1 MSVKIII
8 DSTVDTT
15 AETREKCAIVP
26 LTIHFGDTEY
36 VDGVTITHEEFYQK
50 LVSSKDLPTTSQPTP
65 DAFAQAFQK
74 VVDAG
79 DTAVVLTISS
89 KLSGTYQ
96 SATIAAMDFPG
107 QILVVDTQSAT
118 IGSGILA
125 ELAVKLAEEGKTA
138 TEIAEVITAQR
149 EKVRLYAMVDTLE
162 YLKKGGRVSKT
173 VAFAGELLSIKP
185 LIQVLDGKIEMAGKA
200 RGSRQANAML
210 LKQVETTG
218 VDFSQPYLLGYT
230 GMESALLEKF
240 IAESGDLWT
249 ANGSAP
255 ATTIIGSAIGTHAGP
270 GAFATAF
277 FTN

>member
-8 DSTVDTT
+8 DSTVDTS
-15 AETREKCAIVP
+15 AATRGKCTIVP
-26 LTIHFGDTEY
+26 LTVRFGDTEY
-36 VDGVTITHEEFYQK
+36 TDGVTISHQEFYQK
-50 LVSSKDLPTTSQPTP
+50 LVSSKELPTTSQPTP
-65 DAFAQAFQK
+65 DAFAQEYQK

-79 DTAVVLTISS
+79 DTAVVLTIAS

-96 SATIAAMDFPG
+96 SATIAAMDFPE
-107 QILVVDTQSAT
+107 QIFVVDSRNAT

-125 ELAVKLAEEGKTA
+125 ELAVRLAEEGKTA
-138 TEIAEVITAQR
+138 KEIFDTLLAQR
-149 EKVRLYAMVDTLE
+149 EKVRLFAMVDTLE

-210 LKQVETTG
+210 QKQVETIG
-218 VDFSQPYLLGYT
+218 VDLTLPYILGYT
-230 GMESALLEKF
+230 GTESTLLEKF
-240 IAESGDLWT
+240 IAESGDLW
-249 ANGSAP
+249 ANAD
-255 ATTIIGSAIGTHAGP
+255 TTIIGSAIGTHAGP

>member
-8 DSTVDTT
+8 DSTVDTS
-15 AETREKCAIVP
+15 AATRGKCTIVP
-26 LTIHFGDTEY
+26 LTVRFGDTEY
-36 VDGVTITHEEFYQK
+36 ADGVTISHQEFYQK
-50 LVSSKDLPTTSQPTP
+50 LVSSKELPTTSQPTP
-65 DAFAQAFQK
+65 DAFAQEYQK

-79 DTAVVLTISS
+79 DTAVVLTIAS

-96 SATIAAMDFPG
+96 SATIAAMDFPE
-107 QILVVDTQSAT
+107 QIFVVDSRNAT

-125 ELAVKLAEEGKTA
+125 ELAVRLAEEGKTA
-138 TEIAEVITAQR
+138 KEIFDTLLAQR
-149 EKVRLYAMVDTLE
+149 EKVRLFAMVDTLE

-210 LKQVETTG
+210 QKQVETIG
-218 VDFSQPYLLGYT
+218 VDLTLPYILGYT
-230 GMESALLEKF
+230 GTESTLLEKF
-240 IAESGDLWT
+240 IAESGDLW
-249 ANGSAP
+249 ANAD
-255 ATTIIGSAIGTHAGP
+255 TTIIGSAIGTHAGP

>member
-8 DSTVDTT
+8 DSTVDTS
-15 AETREKCAIVP
+15 AATRGKCTIVP
-26 LTIHFGDTEY
+26 LTVRFGDTEY
-36 VDGVTITHEEFYQK
+36 TDGVTISHQEFYQK
-50 LVSSKDLPTTSQPTP
+50 LVSSKELPTTSQPTP
-65 DAFAQAFQK
+65 DAFAQEYQK

-79 DTAVVLTISS
+79 DTAVVLTIAS

-96 SATIAAMDFPG
+96 SATIAAMDFPE
-107 QILVVDTQSAT
+107 QIFVVDSRNAT

-125 ELAVKLAEEGKTA
+125 ELAVQLAEEGKTA
-138 TEIAEVITAQR
+138 KEIFDTLLAQR
-149 EKVRLYAMVDTLE
+149 EKVRLFAMVDTLE
-162 YLKKGGRVSKT
+162 YLKRGGRVSKT

-210 LKQVETTG
+210 QKQVETIG
-218 VDFSQPYLLGYT
+218 VDLTLPYILGYT
-230 GMESALLEKF
+230 GTESTLLEKF
-240 IAESGDLWT
+240 IAESGDLW
-249 ANGSAP
+249 ANAD
-255 ATTIIGSAIGTHAGP
+255 TTIIGSAIGTHAGP

>member
-8 DSTVDTT
+8 DSTVDTS
-15 AETREKCAIVP
+15 ASTRGKCTIVP
-26 LTIHFGDTEY
+26 LTVRFGDTEY
-36 VDGVTITHEEFYQK
+36 TDGVTISHQEFYQK
-50 LVSSKDLPTTSQPTP
+50 LVSSKELPTTSQPTP
-65 DAFAQAFQK
+65 DAFAQAYQK

-79 DTAVVLTISS
+79 DTAVVLTIAS

-96 SATIAAMDFPG
+96 SATIAAMDFPE
-107 QILVVDTQSAT
+107 QIFVVDSRNAT

-125 ELAVKLAEEGKTA
+125 ELAVRLAEEGKTA
-138 TEIAEVITAQR
+138 KEIFDVLLAQR
-149 EKVRLYAMVDTLE
+149 DKVRLFAMVDTLE

-185 LIQVLDGKIEMAGKA
+185 LIQVLDGAIEMAGKA

-210 LKQVETTG
+210 QKQVETTG
-218 VDFSQPYLLGYT
+218 VDLTQPYLLGYT
-230 GMESALLEKF
+230 GTESTLLEKY
-240 IAESGDLWT
+240 IAESGDLW
-249 ANGSAP
+249 ADAD
-255 ATTIIGSAIGTHAGP
+255 TTIIGSAIGTHAGP

>member
-8 DSTVDTT
+8 DSTVDTS
-15 AETREKCAIVP
+15 AATRGKCTIVP
-26 LTIHFGDTEY
+26 LTVRFGDTEY
-36 VDGVTITHEEFYQK
+36 TDGVTISHQEFYQK
-50 LVSSKDLPTTSQPTP
+50 LVSSKELPTTSQPTP
-65 DAFAQAFQK
+65 DAFAQEYQK

-79 DTAVVLTISS
+79 DTAVVLTIAS

-96 SATIAAMDFPG
+96 SATIAAMDFPE
-107 QILVVDTQSAT
+107 QIFVVDSRNAT

-125 ELAVKLAEEGKTA
+125 ELAVRLAEEGKTA
-138 TEIAEVITAQR
+138 KEIFDTLLAQR
-149 EKVRLYAMVDTLE
+149 EKVRLFAMVDTLE

-210 LKQVETTG
+210 QKQVETIG
-218 VDFSQPYLLGYT
+218 VDLTLPYILGYT
-230 GMESALLEKF
+230 GTESTLLEKF

-249 ANGSAP
+249 NAD
-255 ATTIIGSAIGTHAGP
+255 TTIIGSAIGTHAGP

>member
-8 DSTVDTT
+8 DSTVDTS
-15 AETREKCAIVP
+15 AATRGKCTIVP
-26 LTIHFGDTEY
+26 LTVRFGDTEY
-36 VDGVTITHEEFYQK
+36 TDGVTISHQEFYQK
-50 LVSSKDLPTTSQPTP
+50 LVSSKELPTTSQPTP
-65 DAFAQAFQK
+65 DAFAQEYQK

-79 DTAVVLTISS
+79 DTAVVLTIAS

-96 SATIAAMDFPG
+96 SATIAAMDFPE
-107 QILVVDTQSAT
+107 QIFVVDSRNAT

-125 ELAVKLAEEGKTA
+125 ELAVQLAEEGKTA
-138 TEIAEVITAQR
+138 KEIFDTLLAQR
-149 EKVRLYAMVDTLE
+149 EKVRLFAMVDTLE

-210 LKQVETTG
+210 QKQVETIG
-218 VDFSQPYLLGYT
+218 VDLTLPYILGYT
-230 GMESALLEKF
+230 GTESTLLEKF

-249 ANGSAP
+249 NAD
-255 ATTIIGSAIGTHAGP
+255 TTIIGSAIGTHAGP

>member
-8 DSTVDTT
+8 DSTVDTS
-15 AETREKCAIVP
+15 AATRGKCTIVP
-26 LTIHFGDTEY
+26 LTVRFGDTEY
-36 VDGVTITHEEFYQK
+36 TDGVTISHQEFYQK
-50 LVSSKDLPTTSQPTP
+50 LVSSKELPTTSQPTP
-65 DAFAQAFQK
+65 DAFAQEYQK

-79 DTAVVLTISS
+79 DTAVVLTIAS

-96 SATIAAMDFPG
+96 SATIAAMDFPE
-107 QILVVDTQSAT
+107 QIFVVDSRNAT

-125 ELAVKLAEEGKTA
+125 ELAVQLAEEGKTA
-138 TEIAEVITAQR
+138 KEIFDTLLAQR
-149 EKVRLYAMVDTLE
+149 EKVRLFAMVDTLE

-210 LKQVETTG
+210 QKQVETIG
-218 VDFSQPYLLGYT
+218 VDLTLPYILGYT
-230 GMESALLEKF
+230 GTESTLLEKF
-240 IAESGDLWT
+240 IAESGDLW
-249 ANGSAP
+249 ANAD
-255 ATTIIGSAIGTHAGP
+255 TTIIGSAIGTHAGP

>member
-8 DSTVDTT
+8 DSTVDTS
-15 AETREKCAIVP
+15 AATRGKCTIVP
-26 LTIHFGDTEY
+26 LTVRFGDTEY
-36 VDGVTITHEEFYQK
+36 TDGVTISHQEFYQK
-50 LVSSKDLPTTSQPTP
+50 LVSSKELPTTSQPTP
-65 DAFAQAFQK
+65 DAFAQEYQK

-79 DTAVVLTISS
+79 DTAVVLTIAS

-96 SATIAAMDFPG
+96 SATIAAMDFPE
-107 QILVVDTQSAT
+107 QIFVVDSRNAT

-125 ELAVKLAEEGKTA
+125 ELAVRLAEEGKTA
-138 TEIAEVITAQR
+138 KEIFDTLLAQR
-149 EKVRLYAMVDTLE
+149 EKVRLFAMVDTLE
-162 YLKKGGRVSKT
+162 YLKRGGRVSKT

-210 LKQVETTG
+210 QKQVETIG
-218 VDFSQPYLLGYT
+218 VDLTLPYILGYT
-230 GMESALLEKF
+230 GTESTLLEKF

-249 ANGSAP
+249 NAD
-255 ATTIIGSAIGTHAGP
+255 TTIIGSAIGTHAGP

>member
-15 AETREKCAIVP
+15 AATRGKCTVVP
-26 LTIHFGDTEY
+26 LTVHFGDTEY
-36 VDGVTITHEEFYQK
+36 IDGVTITHQEFYQK
-50 LVSSKDLPTTSQPTP
+50 LVSSRELPTTSQPTP
-65 DAFAQAFQK
+65 DAFAQAYQK

-79 DTAVVLTISS
+79 DTAVVLTIAS

-96 SATIAAMDFPG
+96 SATIAAMDFHG
-107 QILVVDTQSAT
+107 KILVVDTRSAT

-125 ELAVKLAEEGKTA
+125 ELAVRLAEEGKTA
-138 TEIAEVITAQR
+138 KEIFDVLLAQR
-149 EKVRLYAMVDTLE
+149 DKVRLFAMVDTLE

-185 LIQVLDGKIEMAGKA
+185 LIQVLNGAIEMAGKA

-210 LKQVETTG
+210 QKQVETTG
-218 VDFSQPYLLGYT
+218 VDLTQPYLLGYT
-230 GMESALLEKF
+230 GTESTLLEKY
-240 IAESGDLWT
+240 IAESGDLW
-249 ANGSAP
+249 ADAD
-255 ATTIIGSAIGTHAGP
+255 TTIIGSVIGTHAGP

>member
-8 DSTVDTT
+8 DSTVDTS
-15 AETREKCAIVP
+15 AATRGKCTIVP
-26 LTIHFGDTEY
+26 LTVRFGDTEY
-36 VDGVTITHEEFYQK
+36 TDGVTISHQEFYQK
-50 LVSSKDLPTTSQPTP
+50 LVSSKELPTTSQPTP
-65 DAFAQAFQK
+65 DAFAQEYQK

-79 DTAVVLTISS
+79 DTAVVLTIAS

-96 SATIAAMDFPG
+96 SATIAAMDFPEK
-107 QILVVDTQSAT
+107 IFVVDSRNAT

-125 ELAVKLAEEGKTA
+125 ELAVRLAEEGKTA
-138 TEIAEVITAQR
+138 KEIFDTLLAQR
-149 EKVRLYAMVDTLE
+149 EKVRLFAMVDTLE

-210 LKQVETTG
+210 QKQVETIG
-218 VDFSQPYLLGYT
+218 VDLTLPYILGYT
-230 GMESALLEKF
+230 GTESTLLEKF
-240 IAESGDLWT
+240 IAESGDLW
-249 ANGSAP
+249 ANAD
-255 ATTIIGSAIGTHAGP
+255 TTIIGSAIGTHAGP